1 MVKVTLLL
9 FLLLILTQP
18 NFSQTSSDSLALI
31 LLEVNNSKNNYDQII
46 ALMMMDSNYGN
57 EEPNEQI
64 KDFFLQYYSWD
75 SLKYDFAKLYSKE
88 FTSDELIDI
97 IAFYKSDVGQK
108 ISIKLPTIMA
118 KIQRIMSKRSE
129 ASKPILDSIMNENYL
144 TFLRDTSSLFQV
156 EPPAAQDEGEE
167 LIDTTISLDM
177 ESSDCEKFKHG
188 KFVIKDDTSGY
199 YIIRKD
205 SIQHEIFDFLN
216 SDMELTIEWVNDC
229 EYNLTFVKNK
239 NKKFSVYEPGEVIN
253 IKISEVRGNEY
264 DCIMRTKKGITNH
277 TLVKVE

>member
-1 MVKVTLLL
+1 M
-9 FLLLILTQP
+9 LILAYP
-18 NFSQTSSDSLALI
+18 NFSQTSSDSLALV
-31 LLEVNNSKNNYDQII
+31 LLEVNNSKNNYDQIV

-64 KDFFLQYYSWD
+64 KDFFLQYYSWS

-118 KIQRIMSKRSE
+118 KIQRINEVKDPKLLNRYLIQSLAK
-129 ASKPILDSIMNENYL
+129 ENYL
-144 TFLRDTSSLFQV
+144 IFLRDTSSLFEV
-156 EPPAAQDEGEE
+156 EPPVSQVEGNEP
-167 LIDTTISLDM
+167 IDTAINIDSG
-177 ESSDCEKFKHG
+177 SKDCDKFKDG
-188 KFVIKDDTSGY
+188 KFVMKDDTSGY

-205 SIQHEIFDFLN
+205 SVQHEILDFLN
-216 SDMELTIEWVNDC
+216 IDMESKVEWVSNC
-229 EYNLTFVKNK
+229 EYNLIFIKNK
-239 NKKFSVYEPGEVIN
+239 NKKFSNYEPGEIIN
-253 IKISEVRGNEY
+253 VKISDVRVNEY
-264 DCIMRTKKGITNH
+264 DCVMRTKKGITNH